1 MCPER
6 IVCSQIGHF
15 PVGARDCGGHVAL
28 QRADER
34 LIVLLERVCTALG
47 EITCRKARLAADG
60 LQKTVLFQK
69 FPAVGRADG
78 QRAHRAQ
85 KRRVGDVFCAHAAKA
100 RHEREQRPVDRPQH
114 NVPAPCAQIQP

>member
-1 MCPER
+1 MQ
-6 IVCSQIGHF
+6 QIGHF
-15 PVGARDCGGHVAL
+15 PVGARDSGGHVAL

-34 LIVLLERVCTALG
+34 LIVLLERVCAALG
-47 EITCRKARLAADG
+47 KTACRKARLTADV

-69 FPAVGRADG
+69 LPAVERADS

-100 RHEREQRPVDRPQH
+100 RHEREQRPVNRPQH